1 MFKQPFS
8 LLLLQLKMTL
18 KRFPL
23 ILLGS
28 ILFGTII
35 GLLMFGMI
43 KTEESRNT
51 STLSRSTI
59 AIVNETK
66 DPQLNMILSYLSN
79 LNGIK
84 DICSLKNMKTKEAL
98 TALRSGK
105 VSAVVYL
112 PEDLVNSIM
121 DGRNL
126 PAKIVLNNVT
136 TNTSSQIVQTF
147 VDTAA
152 SDLATVQ
159 AVIYSIDAIVAQIGI
174 TGNDATHINESV
186 NKSYIQLFM
195 NRLKLFK
202 TKHVRSTGSLTFQQ
216 YYVAAGIVLTLL
228 LSGICCF
235 SLLAPYSK
243 GMNRILSRKPGLLLL
258 VSPIQIFCTSLPYIL
273 IIYIICHFLKIEGD
287 FFTLFLITFTAFS
300 FSGLLY
306 RICGNQTTAMLFI
319 AIISVVSMFLA
330 GGFIPSVFL
339 SRSLTE
345 IGELLPAGSILTA
358 VQNMILGAKS
368 QHTSLCLTYSVIFTA
383 FSSIWDRI
391 ITTK

>member
-1 MFKQPFS
+1 MFKQLFS
-8 LLLLQLKMTL
+8 FFFLQLKMTL
-18 KRFPL
+18 KRFPF

-28 ILFGTII
+28 ILFGVII

-43 KTEESRNT
+43 KTEESRNA

-66 DPQLNMILSYLSN
+66 DPQLNMLLTYLSN
-79 LNGIK
+79 MNGIK
-84 DICSLKNMKTKEAL
+84 DICSLKNMKAKDAL
-98 TALRSGK
+98 ESLRTGK
-105 VSAVVYL
+105 ISAIVYL

-136 TNTSSQIVQTF
+136 TNTSSGIIQTF

-159 AVIYSIDAIVAQIGI
+159 AVIYSIDEIVSTIGI
-174 TGNDATHINESV
+174 TGNEAYTINESV
-186 NKSYIQLFM
+186 NKTYIQLFM

-202 TKHVRSTGSLTFQQ
+202 TKHLRSTGSLTLKQ
-216 YYVAAGIVLTLL
+216 YYIAAGILLTLL

-235 SLLAPYSK
+235 SLLTPYSK
-243 GMNRILSRKPGLLLL
+243 GMYRILSRKNGL
-258 VSPIQIFCTSLPYIL
+258 VMFIAPIQSFCVSVPYVF
-273 IIYIICHFLKIEGD
+273 IIYIAFHYLKMNCSII
-287 FFTLFLITFTAFS
+287 TLLMVTFTSFS
-300 FSGLLY
+300 FSCFLY

-319 AIISVVSMFLA
+319 AIISVISMFLA

-339 SRSLTE
+339 SRELTN
-345 IGELLPAGSILTA
+345 IGEFLPAGTMLKEI
-358 VQNMILGAKS
+358 QNMILGSKS
-368 QHTSLCLTYSVIFTA
+368 EHAYLCLSYGILFTA
-383 FSSIWDRI
+383 FSSIWDRV